1 MVKSKFRIDNQEQ
14 FEFSPWFAWFTSRP
28 VSPIH
33 EKKVIKNHNVLRVVR
48 IELYFRYVERSSV
61 QKKLPIELW
70 LTHPR
75 LRVEKFP
82 PGSLE
87 VVNFIRN
94 KNEDSFTSDQRNT
107 DLQVCSVI
115 KTSVKLRK
123 KNETFTLEEL
133 YEAIY
138 PNLPST
144 EVSLVI
150 TVQSTKHAIHTCYV
164 NNFSIPDG

>member
-1 MVKSKFRIDNQEQ
+1 MKTKDQKVKKEKSWWSNLSLELITKSSLNFLRDLHGLPRVRWVPFAKKSHSRKLKHYNVMRVIRID
-14 FEFSPWFAWFTSRP
+14 
-28 VSPIH
+28 
-33 EKKVIKNHNVLRVVR
+33 
-48 IELYFRYVERSSV
+48 LYFRYVERSSV

-94 KNEDSFTSDQRNT
+94 KNEDSFTSGQRNT
-107 DLQVCSVI
+107 DVQVS
-115 KTSVKLRK
+115 SVKLCK
-123 KNETFTLEEL
+123 KNETFTLEEF

-144 EVSLVI
+144 EVSL
-150 TVQSTKHAIHTCYV
+150 AG
-164 NNFSIPDG
+164 NNQDTSLAS